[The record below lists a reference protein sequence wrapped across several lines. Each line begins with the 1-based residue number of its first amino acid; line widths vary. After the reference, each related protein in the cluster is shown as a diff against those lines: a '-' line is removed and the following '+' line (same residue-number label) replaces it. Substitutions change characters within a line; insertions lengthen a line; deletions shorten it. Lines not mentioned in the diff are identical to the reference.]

1 MYGWDS
7 ICGSQKMRKASQGSL
22 VCMTEISAAQSD
34 GRSKFLINH
43 AVFGKRHHQ
52 LLAFSILSKFLTFE
66 ALTMSSSSSN
76 VNPNPVPEVE
86 PAVWRTTFE
95 VNGRPVTI
103 EDTVM
108 DNEDIAVAVARD
120 MILPRD
126 EIMLAARTDI
136 EAVNQSLALS
146 IRATSSLVNVAERL
160 HARRLELNT
169 QVLDLQHQME
179 NLRNR
184 LHDERR
190 HRNNLERRNQELNTR
205 VDFWRDYVN
214 TRHLEFEEEMERMH
228 KQFEEFRGMINHQ
241 DENIPDRPRTV

>member
-1 MYGWDS
+1 VL
-7 ICGSQKMRKASQGSL
+7 IPSL
-22 VCMTEISAAQSD
+22 YATSPRT
-34 GRSKFLINH
+34 RSL
-43 AVFGKRHHQ
+43 
-52 LLAFSILSKFLTFE
+52 
-66 ALTMSSSSSN
+66 
-76 VNPNPVPEVE
+76 
-86 PAVWRTTFE
+86 
-95 VNGRPVTI
+95 RPVRVPSDQNTRWRLPHHLSLLRDKEFLVSPYLPDIYIPSHIRGWTI
-103 EDTVM
+103 AATSRTCDT
-108 DNEDIAVAVARD
+108 
-120 MILPRD
+120 RD

-136 EAVNQSLALS
+136 EVVNQSLALS

-169 QVLDLQHQME
+169 QVLDLQHQIE

-184 LHDERR
+184 LRDERR